1 MIPAFTQASAS
12 GAEVVQH
19 TDRIRITFDDG
30 SEIETSELLLQND
43 GTSVNTEN
51 NLNVQF
57 ENQYRAVVQRTYTRN
72 SANTNMILF
81 VLESQGGTRHEV
93 EWPLS
98 AFSNYIS
105 EPDTSI
111 GGANR

>member
-12 GAEVVQH
+12 EAEIVQH
-19 TDRIRITFDDG
+19 TDCIRITFDDG

-43 GTSVNTEN
+43 STSVNTEN
-51 NLNVQF
+51 NLNIQF
-57 ENQYRAVVQRTYTRN
+57 ENQYKATVQRTYTRN
-72 SANTNMILF
+72 SANMILF
-81 VLESQGGTRHEV
+81 VLESQGGNRYEV

-105 EPDTSI
+105 GSDTSI
-111 GGANR
+111 EGANR